1 MRIDIVSIFPDYL
14 APLELSL
21 AGRAREKGL
30 LDVAV
35 HDLRTWTSDRHRTV
49 DDTPYGGGA
58 GMVMKPEPWG
68 AALDEVA
75 TGRPTIVFT
84 TPSGEPLSQAL
95 ARDLATREHLVFA
108 CGRYEGIDQRVVE
121 HAATLGEVREV
132 SIGDYVLNGGEV
144 AALAV
149 TEAVVRLLP
158 GFMGN
163 ADSLLEESHEDG
175 LLEYPVYTKP
185 AVWRGLEVPGVLLS
199 GDHAAIARWRHDEAL
214 RRTAER
220 RPDLLPRSAVPGG
233 GELRPAVPADVGELY
248 TLQLCCWVQ
257 EQHANPGVR
266 IPALHESLDDMR
278 ESLEEWTWLVLR
290 RAGRLV
296 AAARG
301 RAEDDTWD
309 VGRLMVAPDLQGQG
323 LGRFMLA
330 EIESVAP
337 PAVTTYTLF
346 TGAQSHDNIRMY
358 KRAGYRLRGEGPP
371 GAVRLVKSRR

>member
-121 HAATLGEVREV
+121 HARSRMPVDEV
-132 SIGDYVLNGGEV
+132 SIGDYVLAGGE
-144 AALAV
+144 AAVLV
-149 TEAVVRLLP
+149 MVEAVARLVP
-158 GFMGN
+158 GFLGN
-163 ADSLLEESHEDG
+163 PESLSEESHSTLSG
-175 LLEYPVYTKP
+175 GPALEAPLYTKP
-185 AVWRGLEVPGVLLS
+185 PVWRGLAVPEALLS
-199 GDHAAIARWRHDEAL
+199 GDHQRVARWRQEQAL
-214 RRTAER
+214 RRTAQN
-220 RPDLLPRSAVPGG
+220 RPDLL
-233 GELRPAVPADVGELY
+233 
-248 TLQLCCWVQ
+248 
-257 EQHANPGVR
+257 EQ
-266 IPALHESLDDMR
+266 
-278 ESLEEWTWLVLR
+278 
-290 RAGRLV
+290 
-296 AAARG
+296 
-301 RAEDDTWD
+301 
-309 VGRLMVAPDLQGQG
+309 
-323 LGRFMLA
+323 
-330 EIESVAP
+330 AP
-337 PAVTTYTLF
+337 PQA
-346 TGAQSHDNIRMY
+346 
-358 KRAGYRLRGEGPP
+358 
-371 GAVRLVKSRR
+371 